1 LSEGPI
7 TADVIRR
14 LREAYASGTPRVA
27 GSGCEEPERIW
38 EAVQGSLDAERV
50 GRLLDHASACSACD
64 RAFQVARELQ
74 RQLPAEAKRTVVPIQ
89 AARRWIRPQALTGA
103 LLAAAAAIIAVVA
116 IRREEVL
123 SGRVLRESA
132 SHRIV
137 ALPGEDHLRRDQ
149 FRLRWSA
156 GPKGTLYELWVTTPE
171 LREVYRAGKLQ
182 EAEAQVPATALEAI
196 PPGAAVLWRVEAWF
210 PDGGHVASP
219 AFRTWVE

>member
-1 LSEGPI
+1 
-7 TADVIRR
+7 
-14 LREAYASGTPRVA
+14 
-27 GSGCEEPERIW
+27 
-38 EAVQGSLDAERV
+38 
-50 GRLLDHASACSACD
+50 
-64 RAFQVARELQ
+64 
-74 RQLPAEAKRTVVPIQ
+74 VVPIQ